1 MAKSKKG
8 PEGGTTTPLMQQYI
22 SVKTKYP
29 DAVLLFRV
37 GDFYETF
44 GEDAVKASRALGI
57 TLTSRNNGGSDVELA
72 GFPYHSLDMYLPRL
86 VRAGYRVAIC
96 EQMEKPVPG
105 KVVRRSVTEVV
116 TPGVTTDDALLDH
129 SANNFLATLAY
140 GPNDHFGAAFLDIST
155 GEFFVS
161 EGDSGTVDKLLQS
174 FKPAEI
180 VLPKSRLKEF
190 SAVYGDK
197 FYTNTLEDWIFTR
210 DFAREKLIQ
219 HFQTASLKGFGI
231 EELDLAQTAA
241 GAALHYLAATENNKL
256 GHILGISRLQT
267 EQYVW
272 LDRFT
277 IRNLELI
284 SSNHENGRSLLHV
297 LDRTVSPMGARL
309 LKKWILLPLT
319 NRAQIQERHD
329 AVQFFLES
337 ADLTGQLEHYIRQM
351 GDLERLM
358 SKTAV
363 GKVNPR
369 EVLQLR
375 RALEA
380 TGSLKNLLQN
390 LSPSPSPTGRGVGAP
405 AAHAESVHTPPGW
418 GGAEGEVPAAV
429 TGYKGEKFYKT
440 DPERWKILKDF
451 VLSMRKQPTEAESI
465 LWELLRAKQQAGI
478 KFRRQH
484 AIEDFIADFVSLEY
498 RLVIEVDGDI
508 HLEQQEYDQ
517 YRTEYLNA
525 CGYEVI
531 RFHNNEVVNNPND
544 VVNKILQKIGQIA
557 AAEIDPS
564 PSPAPTERG
573 ENPAPSPTERR
584 VGAPAAHAESV
595 HTPPGWGGAG
605 GGVPAALVRLA
616 EGLNPC
622 PSLYER
628 IERDIAPDP
637 PADIRKGNAMADNC
651 HPELAELRHL
661 VRNSRDLLL
670 EIQQR
675 EIERTGISSLKI
687 AFNNVFGYYIEVTS
701 KWKDQ
706 VPPEW
711 TRKQTIANGER
722 YITEELKIL
731 EAKILG
737 AEEKIQ
743 ELEERLFRDLV
754 DTIASYIQPVQL
766 NAQIVARLDCLLSFA
781 RVAEKHQYIRPQV
794 DDSTLLD
801 IREGRHPVIE
811 TLLPVGEPY
820 VPNDVYLDN
829 ETVQIILITGPNMAG
844 KSALLR
850 QTDLIALM
858 AQMGSFV
865 PAQSARIGLVDK
877 VFTRVG
883 ASDNISG
890 GESTFMVEMN
900 ETALIMNNIS
910 DRSLILLDEI
920 GRGTSTYDGI
930 SIAWSLAEYLH
941 DNGKARPKTLF
952 ATHYHELNELS
963 DSHERIHNY
972 HISTREAGHKVI
984 FLRKL
989 APGGSNHSFGIHVA
1003 RMAGMPQHIVE
1014 RASEIL
1020 KTLEEKSVDNSSA
1033 NSTEKAQPAS
1043 ENLKKKVKNIGA
1055 PLQLHI
1061 FDVDDYTLKIK
1072 ETLLSLDLNTMTPMD
1087 ALWKLN
1093 ELVKIAN
1100 KK

>member
-1 MAKSKKG
+1 MARTKKDG
-8 PEGGTTTPLMQQYI
+8 TPGTGGGTTTPLMQQYI
-22 SVKTKYP
+22 QVKTKYP

-57 TLTSRNNGGSDVELA
+57 TLTSRNNGGSDIELA
-72 GFPYHSLDMYLPRL
+72 GFPYHSLDLYLPRL

-105 KVVRRSVTEVV
+105 KVVRRAVTEVV

-129 SANNFLATLAY
+129 NANNFLATLAY
-140 GPNDHFGAAFLDIST
+140 GVKEQFGLAFLDIST

-161 EGDSGTVDKLLQS
+161 EGDAGSIDKLLQS
-174 FKPAEI
+174 FKPAEV
-180 VLPKSRLKEF
+180 VLPKSRVKEF
-190 SAVYGDK
+190 NALYGDK

-210 DFAREKLIQ
+210 DFGREKLLT
-219 HFQTASLKGFGI
+219 HFQTTSLKGFGI

-241 GAALHYLAATENNKL
+241 GAALHYLAAMENNRL
-256 GHILGISRLQT
+256 AHITSLSRLQT
-267 EQYVW
+267 EKFVW

-277 IRNLELI
+277 IRNLELV
-284 SSNHENGRSLLHV
+284 SSNHENGISLLQV
-297 LDRTVSPMGARL
+297 LDKTISPMGARL
-309 LKKWILLPLT
+309 LKKWVLLPLT
-319 NRAQIQERHD
+319 NLTQIQERHD
-329 AVQFFLES
+329 AVAFFLDNPDFVHE
-337 ADLTGQLEHYIRQM
+337 LEPHIRHI

-358 SKTAV
+358 AKTSV
-363 GKVNPR
+363 GKINPR
-369 EVLQLR
+369 EAMQLR
-375 RALEA
+375 RALGGIEQIKKM
-380 TGSLKNLLQN
+380 LEDL
-390 LSPSPSPTGRGVGAP
+390 PIIH
-405 AAHAESVHTPPGW
+405 AAFT
-418 GGAEGEVPAAV
+418 
-429 TGYKGEKFYKT
+429 
-440 DPERWKILKDF
+440 
-451 VLSMRKQPTEAESI
+451 
-465 LWELLRAKQQAGI
+465 
-478 KFRRQH
+478 
-484 AIEDFIADFVSLEY
+484 
-498 RLVIEVDGDI
+498 
-508 HLEQQEYDQ
+508 
-517 YRTEYLNA
+517 
-525 CGYEVI
+525 
-531 RFHNNEVVNNPND
+531 
-544 VVNKILQKIGQIA
+544 
-557 AAEIDPS
+557 
-564 PSPAPTERG
+564 
-573 ENPAPSPTERR
+573 
-584 VGAPAAHAESV
+584 
-595 HTPPGWGGAG
+595 
-605 GGVPAALVRLA
+605 RLA

-622 PSLYER
+622 QSLRTR

-637 PADIRKGNAMADNC
+637 PVDIRKGGAMADGC
-651 HPELAELRHL
+651 DQELDDLRHI
-661 VRNSRDLLL
+661 VRNSKEILL

-675 EIERTGISSLKI
+675 EIDRTGISSLKV

-701 KWKDQ
+701 KWKDL

-743 ELEERLFRDLV
+743 ALEEQLFRALV
-754 DTIASYIQPVQL
+754 EEIGQYIQPIQH
-766 NAQIVARLDCLLSFA
+766 NAQLVARLDCLLSFA
-781 RVAEKHQYIRPQV
+781 RVAEKQHYHRREL
-794 DDSTLLD
+794 DDSKVID
-801 IREGRHPVIE
+801 IKDGSHPVIE
-811 TLLPVGEPY
+811 TQFPNGEAFIH
-820 VPNDVYLDN
+820 NDVFLDR
-829 ETVQIILITGPNMAG
+829 ETVQIMLITGPNMAG

-850 QTDLIALM
+850 QTALITLM

-865 PAQSARIGLVDK
+865 PAQWARIGLVDK

-941 DNGKARPKTLF
+941 DNEKAHPKTLF
-952 ATHYHELNELS
+952 ATHYHEMNELAE
-963 DSHERIHNY
+963 SHERIHNY
-972 HISTREAGHKVI
+972 HVSTKEVGHKVV

-989 APGGSNHSFGIHVA
+989 VPGGSNHSFGIHVA
-1003 RMAGMPQHIVE
+1003 RIAGMPQAIVQ
-1014 RASEIL
+1014 RANEIL
-1020 KTLEEKSVDNSSA
+1020 KTLEEKSVE
-1033 NSTEKAQPAS
+1033 TRS
-1043 ENLKKKVKNIGA
+1043 EETSGSMTTQKEVRQKVKQIAA

-1072 ETLLSLDLNTMTPMD
+1072 ETLLALDLNTMTPMD

-1093 ELVKIAN
+1093 ELVKLAS